1 MKTTRKQPLDLA
13 AYDPAWR
20 GWKLS
25 SYGRSSISRLIAP
38 DGTTFQPW
46 EILAL
51 AGTGADLDYLRQR
64 VRELEGDGLEP
75 RQRVAVLAAIQALE
89 GVLNGG
95 GRARAAT
102 RPHAPDGAAVARLGR
117 ALVAPVLVPGTAKR

>member
-1 MKTTRKQPLDLA
+1 MKTTRKPPLDLA

-20 GWKLS
+20 GWRLS
-25 SYGRSSISRLIAP
+25 SYGHARVARLIAP
-38 DGTTFQPW
+38 DGTTFEPW
-46 EILAL
+46 ELLAL

-64 VRELEGDGLEP
+64 VRELEGNGLEP

-95 GRARAAT
+95 GRARAST
-102 RPHAPDGAAVARLGR
+102 RPHAPDGVAVARLGR
-117 ALVAPVLVPGTAKR
+117 ALDAPVLVPGAAKR